1 MKGNTII
8 VNVQRG
14 PSGIFR
20 EGFVKAGETFR
31 PGMAVQIDSTVTPIE
46 NAPGFRIY
54 TADAN
59 GGRPKGALGI
69 VTEILQIEQGKSL
82 TDTIAAGERVM
93 VYFPEPGDWLNLLLT
108 DAAGTGSASDF
119 GSNDM
124 LIPVSGTGE
133 WVLSTGTP
141 EIEPAMLLE
150 DIDDMTADTLGWA
163 EWTGY

>member
-1 MKGNTII
+1 MKCSTI
-8 VNVQRG
+8 VVSVGRS

-20 EGFVKAGETFR
+20 EGIVKAGQTFR
-31 PGMAVQIDSTVTPIE
+31 PGMAVLIDSTVAVQE
-46 NAPGFRIY
+46 NVPGFRIY
-54 TADAN
+54 TADAD

-69 VTEILQIEQGKSL
+69 VTEVLQIEQGKAI

-93 VYFPEPGDWLNLLLT
+93 VYFPEPGDWLNLLLS

-141 EIEPAMLLE
+141 EIEPAMMLE
-150 DIDDMTADTLGWA
+150 DINDMTEDTLGWA